1 MSRFTVDHIHLR
13 SPDPDAAARFYVE
26 MLQAT
31 VADRLEGPD
40 SLRVVVDLAGLKLFI
55 ERVPPGTATVP
66 PPPFQG
72 LEHLGLAVA
81 NIDAVAAELKA
92 KGVEF
97 TLEPTSPKPG
107 IRIAFFKAPD
117 GVRIE
122 ILERS

>member
-1 MSRFTVDHIHLR
+1 MSRFTMDHIHLR
-13 SPDPDAAARFYVE
+13 SPDPDAAARFYTE
-26 MLQAT
+26 KLDAT
-31 VADRLEGPD
+31 VAQRLEGPD

-55 ERVPPGTATVP
+55 ERVPADTVSVP

-72 LEHLGLAVA
+72 LEHIGLAVKD
-81 NIDAVAAELKA
+81 IDAVAAELKS

-97 TLEPTSPKPG
+97 TLDPMSPKPG

-117 GVRIE
+117 AVRIE